1 MPSVSVIIPTHNRAS
16 MVKEAI
22 QSVLSQTY
30 KDFELIVVDDG
41 STDNTHELV
50 TSLSDKVVYV
60 YQPNNGRSSA
70 RNHGIRLARG
80 KYIAFLDSD
89 DLFLPT
95 KLQKQVSLMEK
106 NNDYLL
112 SHTSYQHINA
122 EGDYIGEVKSGT
134 FSGNVYPKI
143 IRRCVI
149 ATPTVMVRSEALSED
164 TSFNETISIGEDAIL
179 WIQLARK
186 SKILGIN
193 EPLTKVRISG
203 ISAAFDLQ
211 AQITGVTNIIEYT
224 VKREPDL
231 SPTVRRSLLS
241 DGYLK
246 IGFSFLMKHEGRQ
259 FLKYFLLALR
269 NSPFYAIYWVL
280 TALYAELFTRRWLR
294 KRAKLVRQVNSL
306 GE

>member
-1 MPSVSVIIPTHNRAS
+1 MPTVSVIIPTYNRAV
-16 MVKEAI
+16 MVKKAI
-22 QSVLSQTY
+22 QSVLEQTY
-30 KDFELIVVDDG
+30 TNYEIIVVDDG
-41 STDNTHELV
+41 STDQTRELV

-60 YQPNNGRSSA
+60 YQPNSGRSSA

-95 KLQKQVSLMEK
+95 KLQKQISLMEK

-112 SHTSYQHINA
+112 SHTSYQRINVQ
-122 EGDYIGEVKSGT
+122 GDYIGEVKSGT

-143 IRRCVI
+143 IRNCPI
-149 ATPTVMVRSEALSED
+149 ATPTVMVIRKALAED
-164 TSFNETISIGEDAIL
+164 RGFEESISIGEDVIL

-259 FLKYFLLALR
+259 FLKYFSLALR

-280 TALYAELFTRRWLR
+280 NALYAELFTRRWLR
-294 KRAKLVRQVNSL
+294 KKAKLVRQVNSL